1 MRMANNNS
9 QGQTRTQNGGKHFA
23 VNQSQYSTR
32 SAATNP
38 YVMKTRAGLL
48 PDDDKVP
55 YSIKTAQIIKYLQ
68 NKVDVMI
75 ADINN
80 HLPDGVA
87 PLGDIP
93 LKGYT
98 IKFTSTHYPI
108 ILIMPNSVEYN
119 PHRKPKK
126 QNGPRTADVDISQD
140 ISDEECG
147 HDKLTLL
154 KPLYEVIHPYMY
166 EKGFFRNS
174 NKCQPMH
181 LSNQQRQQ
189 CDRFSTPKRAK
200 QKGGG
205 SIMVMLDPFAI
216 IHEMLELEGD
226 LRMFYVMMCDAQKL
240 QDGEFKYSVKRTF
253 KKAKK
258 GKKGISELQ
267 ALMRMGSGGSGATL
281 R

>member
-1 MRMANNNS
+1 MANNNS

-32 SAATNP
+32 NASTNP
-38 YVMKTRAGLL
+38 YVMKTRSGLL
-48 PDDDKVP
+48 PDEDRVP
-55 YSIKTAQIIKYLQ
+55 YSVKTAQIIAYLQ
-68 NKVDVMI
+68 KKVDIMI

-80 HLPDGVA
+80 NLPDGVA

-108 ILIMPNSVEYN
+108 MLIMPKTVEFN

-140 ISDEECG
+140 ISDEESG
-147 HDKLTLL
+147 RDKLTLL
-154 KPLYEVIHPYMY
+154 KPLYEVIQPFMY
-166 EKGFFRNS
+166 EKGFFRNP
-174 NKCQPMH
+174 NKCQQMR
-181 LSNQQRQQ
+181 LSNQQRQT
-189 CDRFSTPKRAK
+189 CDRFATPKRAR
-200 QKGGG
+200 QKDGG

-216 IHEMLELEGD
+216 IHEMLEINGD
-226 LRMFYVMMCDAQKL
+226 LRTFFVMMCDAQKI
-240 QDGEFKYSVKRTF
+240 QDGEFKYKVKRTF

-258 GKKGISELQ
+258 GKKGISELN
-267 ALMRMGSGGSGATL
+267 ALLRMGSGGSGATL
-281 R
+281 K

>member
-1 MRMANNNS
+1 MANNNS
-9 QGQTRTQNGGKHFA
+9 QGQTRTQNGGKRFA
-23 VNQSQYSTR
+23 VNQSQYATR
-32 SAATNP
+32 NASTNP

-68 NKVDVMI
+68 MKVDIMI

-80 HLPDGVA
+80 NLPDGVA

-119 PHRKPKK
+119 PRRKPKK

-140 ISDEECG
+140 ISDEDSG
-147 HDKLTLL
+147 RDKLTLL
-154 KPLYEVIHPYMY
+154 KPMYEVIQPYMY
-166 EKGFFRNS
+166 EKGFFRNP
-174 NKCQPMH
+174 NKCQQMH

-205 SIMVMLDPFAI
+205 SIMIMLDPFAI
-216 IHEMLELEGD
+216 IHEMLEIEGD
-226 LRMFYVMMCDAQKL
+226 LRTFFVMMSDAQKIK
-240 QDGEFKYSVKRTF
+240 DGEYKYIVKRTF

-267 ALMRMGSGGSGATL
+267 ALMRVGSGGSGATL

>member
-1 MRMANNNS
+1 MANNNS
-9 QGQTRTQNGGKHFA
+9 QGQTRTQNGGKRFA
-23 VNQSQYSTR
+23 VNQSQYATR
-32 SAATNP
+32 NASTNP

-68 NKVDVMI
+68 NKVDIMI

-98 IKFTSTHYPI
+98 VKFTSTHYPI

-119 PHRKPKK
+119 PRRKQKK
-126 QNGPRTADVDISQD
+126 ENGPRTADVDISQD
-140 ISDEECG
+140 ISDEDSG
-147 HDKLTLL
+147 DKLTLL
-154 KPLYEVIHPYMY
+154 KPLYEVIQPYMY
-166 EKGFFRNS
+166 EKGFFRNP

-205 SIMVMLDPFAI
+205 SIMLMLDPFAL
-216 IHEMLELEGD
+216 IHEMLEIEGD
-226 LRMFYVMMCDAQKL
+226 LRTFYVMMSDAQKI
-240 QDGEFKYSVKRTF
+240 QDGEFKYIVKRTF

>member
-1 MRMANNNS
+1 MANNNS
-9 QGQTRTQNGGKHFA
+9 QGQTRTQNGGKRFA
-23 VNQSQYSTR
+23 VNQSQYAKGNAS
-32 SAATNP
+32 TNP

-68 NKVDVMI
+68 KKVDIMI

-80 HLPDGVA
+80 NLPDGVA

-119 PHRKPKK
+119 PRRKPKK

-140 ISDEECG
+140 ISDEDSG
-147 HDKLTLL
+147 RDKLTLL
-154 KPLYEVIHPYMY
+154 KPMYEVIQPYMY
-166 EKGFFRNS
+166 EKGFFRNP
-174 NKCQPMH
+174 NKCQQMH

-216 IHEMLELEGD
+216 IHEMLEIEGD
-226 LRMFYVMMCDAQKL
+226 LRTFYVMMSDAQKL
-240 QDGEFKYSVKRTF
+240 QDGEFKYVVKRTF

-267 ALMRMGSGGSGATL
+267 ALMRVGSGGSGATL

>member
-1 MRMANNNS
+1 MANNNS
-9 QGQTRTQNGGKHFA
+9 QGQTRTQNGGKRFA
-23 VNQSQYSTR
+23 VNQSQYATR
-32 SAATNP
+32 NASTNP

-68 NKVDVMI
+68 KKVDIMI

-80 HLPDGVA
+80 NLPDGVA

-119 PHRKPKK
+119 PRRKPKK

-140 ISDEECG
+140 ISDEDSG
-147 HDKLTLL
+147 RDKLTLL
-154 KPLYEVIHPYMY
+154 KPMYEVIQPYMY
-166 EKGFFRNS
+166 EKGFFRNP
-174 NKCQPMH
+174 NKCQQMH

-216 IHEMLELEGD
+216 IHEMLEIEGD
-226 LRMFYVMMCDAQKL
+226 LRTFYVMMSDAQKL
-240 QDGEFKYSVKRTF
+240 QDGEFKYVVKRTF

-267 ALMRMGSGGSGATL
+267 ALMRVGSGGSGATL

>member
-1 MRMANNNS
+1 MANNNS
-9 QGQTRTQNGGKHFA
+9 QGQTRTQNGGKRFA

-32 SAATNP
+32 STATNP

-119 PHRKPKK
+119 PRRKPKK

-140 ISDEECG
+140 ISDEDSG
-147 HDKLTLL
+147 RDKLTLL
-154 KPLYEVIHPYMY
+154 KPLYEVIQPYMY
-166 EKGFFRNS
+166 DKGFFRNP
-174 NKCQPMH
+174 NRCQQMH

-216 IHEMLELEGD
+216 IHEMLEIEGD
-226 LRMFYVMMCDAQKL
+226 LRTFFVMMSDPQKL

-258 GKKGISELQ
+258 GKKGISELN
-267 ALMRMGSGGSGATL
+267 ALLRMGSGGSGATL

>member
-1 MRMANNNS
+1 MANNNS
-9 QGQTRTQNGGKHFA
+9 QGQTRTQNGGKRFA
-23 VNQSQYSTR
+23 VNQSQYATR
-32 SAATNP
+32 NASTNP

-68 NKVDVMI
+68 NKVDIMI

-98 IKFTSTHYPI
+98 VKFTSTHYPI

-119 PHRKPKK
+119 PRRKQKK
-126 QNGPRTADVDISQD
+126 ENGPRTADVDISQD
-140 ISDEECG
+140 ISDEDSG
-147 HDKLTLL
+147 DKLTLL
-154 KPLYEVIHPYMY
+154 KPLYEVIQPYMY
-166 EKGFFRNS
+166 EKGFFRNP
-174 NKCQPMH
+174 NWCQPMH

-205 SIMVMLDPFAI
+205 SIMLMLDPFAL
-216 IHEMLELEGD
+216 IHEMLEIEGD
-226 LRMFYVMMCDAQKL
+226 LRTFYVMMSDAQKI
-240 QDGEFKYSVKRTF
+240 QDGEFKYIVKRTF

>member
-9 QGQTRTQNGGKHFA
+9 QGQTRTQNGGKRFA
-23 VNQSQYSTR
+23 VNQSQYATR
-32 SAATNP
+32 NASTNP

-68 NKVDVMI
+68 KKVDIMI

-80 HLPDGVA
+80 NLPDGVA

-119 PHRKPKK
+119 PRRKPKK

-140 ISDEECG
+140 ISDEDSG
-147 HDKLTLL
+147 RDKLTLL
-154 KPLYEVIHPYMY
+154 KPMYEVIQPYMY
-166 EKGFFRNS
+166 EKGFFRNP
-174 NKCQPMH
+174 NKCQQMH

-216 IHEMLELEGD
+216 IHEMLEIEGD
-226 LRMFYVMMCDAQKL
+226 LRTFYVMMSDAQKL
-240 QDGEFKYSVKRTF
+240 QDGEFKYVVKRTF

-267 ALMRMGSGGSGATL
+267 ALMRVGSGGSGATL